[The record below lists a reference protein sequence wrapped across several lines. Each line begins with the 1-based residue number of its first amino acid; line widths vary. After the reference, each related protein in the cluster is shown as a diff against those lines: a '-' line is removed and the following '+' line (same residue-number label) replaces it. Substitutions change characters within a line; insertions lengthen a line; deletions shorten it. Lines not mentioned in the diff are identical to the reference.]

1 VSASEANAV
10 VTEGLTKR
18 FGRFT
23 AVDHVNLLVP
33 SGELYGFL
41 GPNGSGKTTT
51 LRMLCGILEP
61 TEGGGRVL
69 GFDLRTEPER
79 IKAAIGY
86 MSQRFS
92 LYDDLTAEENVT
104 FYATVYGVPGRERA
118 ERIQRM
124 IQLADLVG
132 REDTLAGRLSGGYR
146 QRLALACALVHA
158 PRLVFLDEPTAGVDP
173 VSRRTF
179 WELIRRLADG
189 GVTIVVTTHYMDEA
203 EHCDRLGFIYQG
215 QLIAQGTPA
224 AIKTQT
230 FRKPVFQVET
240 GDPRRAAD
248 VLAEWPAAEEAIRYG
263 ALIRVVAAEE
273 TLTAEAVAAELR
285 AKGLPASVVAVAP
298 SVEDLFISFVDRERK
313 TRLRAQLRALT
324 VEPLQGR

>member
-1 VSASEANAV
+1 
-10 VTEGLTKR
+10 
-18 FGRFT
+18 
-23 AVDHVNLLVP
+23 
-33 SGELYGFL
+33 
-41 GPNGSGKTTT
+41 
-51 LRMLCGILEP
+51 MLCGILEP

-215 QLIAQGTPA
+215 QLIAQGTPV

-240 GDPRRAAD
+240 ADPRRAAD
-248 VLAEWPAAEEAIRYG
+248 VLAEWPAAEEVIRYG
-263 ALIRVVAAEE
+263 VLIRVVAAEE
-273 TLTAEAVAAELR
+273 TLTAEAVAAELQ
-285 AKGLPASVVAVAP
+285 AKGLPARVVAVAP

-324 VEPLQGR
+324 VT